1 MRNYMIS
8 GMLVST
14 IILLLGGST
23 LFAQRDTLWVEWNG
37 ENQLF
42 VLHEVQPGE
51 TLYALSRYYG
61 ASVGQMEKA
70 NQITPEN
77 LSAGDT
83 LRIGID
89 KTALLPVCR
98 LKGLRPKS
106 LQAVV
111 AYKTRPGDNAYHISK
126 RIFMQD
132 QKCLFPDKAAE
143 TVKVG
148 QVIVGGYFHS
158 HNSWKQYEKDERMDA
173 PVDGNQKSL
182 EDAFWSQRT
191 NRKAYH
197 RNGAAK
203 VMQGEPTAGYL
214 VLMDELAQNTIVHL
228 MNPMNNRECY
238 AKVVG
243 ELPLKMKKENIIVV
257 SELVMRNLNVRD
269 ERFRVFVEYF
279 K

>member
-1 MRNYMIS
+1 MRNYIFS
-8 GMLVST
+8 S
-14 IILLLGGST
+14 ILLTAFAFLLGYSKLLG
-23 LFAQRDTLWVEWNG
+23 QRDTLWIEWKG
-37 ENQLF
+37 ENQMI

-51 TLYALSRYYG
+51 TLYALSRFYG
-61 ASVGQMEKA
+61 ASVGQLEKD
-70 NQITPEN
+70 NRVTPED
-77 LSAGDT
+77 LTVGDT

-89 KTALLPVCR
+89 HSAVLPVCR
-98 LKGLRPKS
+98 LKGMRPKS

-111 AYKTRPGDNAYHISK
+111 AYKIKPGDNAYHISK

-132 QKCLFPDKAAE
+132 QKCLFTDEFAQE
-143 TVKVG
+143 LKVG
-148 QVIVGGYFHS
+148 EVVVGGYFHS
-158 HNSWKQYEKDERMDA
+158 HNSWQQYKK
-173 PVDGNQKSL
+173 GNAHQKSMDEGQQSL
-182 EDAFWSQRT
+182 EEVFWTQKT
-191 NRKAYH
+191 GLKAYH
-197 RNGAAK
+197 RNGAAR
-203 VMQGEPTAGYL
+203 VMEGEPTEGYL
-214 VLMDELAQNTIVHL
+214 VLMDDLPVNTIVHL